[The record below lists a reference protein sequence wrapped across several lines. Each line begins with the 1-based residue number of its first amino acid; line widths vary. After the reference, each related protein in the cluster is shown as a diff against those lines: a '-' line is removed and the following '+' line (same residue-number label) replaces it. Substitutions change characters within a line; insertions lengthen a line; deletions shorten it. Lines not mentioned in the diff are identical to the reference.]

1 MCSRRRPPL
10 AGVLQEFPRSLL
22 APGWELA
29 GTSCLAQGSTGAFC
43 AASFPSKERFIF
55 FFPLSGCFNSQI
67 SSPRKKPPAFFLSP
81 FPQLCC
87 ESGIIPGGRRGVGA
101 VPGTCWG
108 RALGCLCSA
117 LGAGLGAGG
126 ASAGLQEPGWGLETS
141 PLAFRGGFAALHGAG
156 VLPALPSVAQ
166 RCCCLCKK
174 AKLAQTGFPAHKSTP
189 RPLGYGLASPGGGR
203 GPREPGRGRHEAPGH
218 AAPSTPPPLSAKAAL
233 SSSG

>member
-1 MCSRRRPPL
+1 MQQEEATAGRGFAGISPFPAGPGLGARRDLVSR
-10 AGVLQEFPRSLL
+10 
-22 APGWELA
+22 PGQHRCFLCCFISFQ
-29 GTSCLAQGSTGAFC
+29 GTIYF
-43 AASFPSKERFIF
+43 F